1 MGSLLQAHLIQSLR
15 KEEETNPTIPISLPR
30 CDFFFLFFLSDCKA
44 TSEKGSVFPV
54 KDLISNYVF
63 HV

>member
-15 KEEETNPTIPISLPR
+15 KEEETKPTIPISLPR